1 MFKENHRKISLKFL
15 VNVII
20 GLTLFSLVGISA
32 YCENEGTITETDF
45 SGHIYG
51 KVLESGSGAPIRNF
65 TVRLAMPKEQ
75 KPEDIKDSQTG
86 LSYDLMHNGITIRNG
101 NGTFSILYL
110 TTNSVLRVIVEAP
123 DFIPAYIDRVTVKP
137 SSDKSFNAVFILK
150 HGVTIEGIVVDSIK
164 QKPISEATVTLLDS
178 LGGYYRWFSW
188 QNSYEANYSVK
199 KAETDKEGKFSFSG
213 INPTK
218 LDVLVTHPDY
228 SSTRLLEVDLS
239 QEKNQKELKLS
250 IDPAGKIEG
259 TVYDKTEKPLSNIQ
273 MELYLKRDLEELEE
287 HYGQVSTDEKG
298 HYQFDNLPSGKWRL
312 TRLEGL
318 RFDRLKEIDLKPG
331 EMKKV
336 DFGSEKGVKLY
347 GTVKHKGTPL
357 DEVSVSVIDE
367 SMKFVIA
374 GTITDKNG
382 NYEIIGLESKEY
394 QINAQK
400 GKWTDPNK
408 LYLKKKIELEGE
420 KVKLDFTFPYA
431 SLSGVVKDFGT
442 GKTLSN
448 ILIRA
453 YKKAAWS
460 EIFSKDDI
468 GAPEKGWLWR
478 PLQKVTTLADGS
490 FRLENLASG
499 EYIILA
505 GKYDSDNRVATGLIT
520 IEENTEMKDILIQIN
535 QSGKV
540 NIKVISSETKQP
552 IKESSIALYT
562 ETDYMLNNYYNKFIM
577 NGGITIEN
585 LKPGKYYIMAG
596 GSDYLFS
603 DKKEI
608 EVSNNKASNITI
620 ELKAAGKVSFKL
632 IEPLIPISGILYMTL
647 RLKRTDGKFALKTL
661 FHGNQNGIIGFFEG
675 ELNKRSFSIDT
686 LEKGEYKADIEIYRE
701 DRKGIITYNFQ
712 KPLYAASETFTIES
726 KKETIVTIDMN
737 KPINRT
743 N

>member
-1 MFKENHRKISLKFL
+1 MFIKKFL
-15 VNVII
+15 YKLII

-51 KVLESGSGAPIRNF
+51 KVLESGSGAPVRNF
-65 TVRLAMPKEQ
+65 TVRLALPKEQ
-75 KPEDIKDSQTG
+75 KPDDMKEGFSIS
-86 LSYDLMHNGITIRNG
+86 GITLIN
-101 NGTFSILYL
+101 NDGTFSIRYL

-123 DFIPAYIDRVTVKP
+123 DFAPAYIDRVTVKP

-150 HGVTIEGIVVDSIK
+150 HGVMIEGIVVDSIK

-178 LGGYYRWFSW
+178 LGRYYGWFSW
-188 QNSYEANYSVK
+188 QNSYEENYSVK

-273 MELYLKRDLEELEE
+273 MELYLKRDLEE

-298 HYQFDNLPSGKWRL
+298 HYQFDNLPSGKCQL

-318 RFDRLKEIDLKPG
+318 RFDRVKEIDLKPG
-331 EMKKV
+331 ETKKV
-336 DFGSEKGVKLY
+336 DFGLEKGVKLY
-347 GTVKHKGTPL
+347 GTVKHKGIPL
-357 DEVSVSVIDE
+357 DEVAVSVIDE
-367 SMKFVIA
+367 SMQFVIA
-374 GTITDKNG
+374 STITDKNG
-382 NYEIIGLESKEY
+382 NYKIDGLESKEY
-394 QINAQK
+394 KIAIKK
-400 GKWTDPNK
+400 GEWTDPNK
-408 LYLKKKIELEGE
+408 LYIEK
-420 KVKLDFTFPYA
+420 KVKLETDDAELNFTFPQA
-431 SLSGVVKDFGT
+431 SLSGVVKDVLT
-442 GKTLSN
+442 GKILPN
-448 ILIRA
+448 IPVRA
-453 YKKAAWS
+453 YKKMMWS
-460 EIFSKDDI
+460 ETFGEDHI
-468 GAPEKGWLWR
+468 GTPEKGWLWR

-505 GKYDSDNRVATGLIT
+505 GKYDSNDQVTTNLIT
-520 IEENTEMKDILIQIN
+520 VEEDTETKDILIQIN
-535 QSGKV
+535 QSGKL

-562 ETDYMLNNYYNKFIM
+562 ETDYMLNNYYNKSII
-577 NGGITIEN
+577 NGKITIEN
-585 LKPGKYYIMAG
+585 LKHGKYYIMAG
-596 GSDYLFS
+596 ADNYLFS
-603 DKKEI
+603 DKKEV
-608 EVSNNKASNITI
+608 EVSDKETSGITI
-620 ELKAAGKVSFKL
+620 ELKPAGKVIFKL
-632 IEPLIPISGILYMTL
+632 IESSVPISGIPYMTL
-647 RLKRTDGKFALKTL
+647 RLKRADGQPALKSL
-661 FHGNQNGIIGFFEG
+661 SYGNLNSTIGFFEG
-675 ELNKRSFSIDT
+675 DLGTRSFSIDT

-726 KKETIVTIDMN
+726 KKETIVTIDIN
-737 KPINRT
+737 KPINRI